1 MQGLKTKNDYKGM
14 IAITKDVWEKIKPYF
29 EQEEIF
35 IDEVSPIFTDTLSM
49 ENEISLDIDEEQPSI
64 ITPVEIRNKD
74 IVMKTW
80 ALWDTGA
87 TKTGVSKRIASRLK
101 LEPIEKKEEL
111 LTASDAIFVDRAF
124 LEMKIPSTSTYKRM
138 EVNIVPDQPTSVVIG
153 LDIICLGQ
161 FEVKRTDQ
169 GIRMTFRIEQ

>member
-14 IAITKDVWEKIKPYF
+14 IAITKNVWEKIKPYF

-64 ITPVEIRNKD
+64 ITPIEIRNKD

-161 FEVKRTDQ
+161 FEIKRTDQ

>member
-1 MQGLKTKNDYKGM
+1 M

-49 ENEISLDIDEEQPSI
+49 ENEIFIDIDEKQPSI
-64 ITPVEIRNKD
+64 ITPIEIRNKD
-74 IVMKTW
+74 VVMKTW

-124 LEMKIPSTSTYKRM
+124 LEMKITSTFKRI
-138 EVNIVPDQPTSVVIG
+138 EVNIVPDQPSPVVIG

>member
-1 MQGLKTKNDYKGM
+1 M

-124 LEMKIPSTSTYKRM
+124 LEMKIPSTYTYKRM

-161 FEVKRTDQ
+161 FEIKRTDQ
-169 GIRMTFRIEQ
+169 GARMTFRIESK